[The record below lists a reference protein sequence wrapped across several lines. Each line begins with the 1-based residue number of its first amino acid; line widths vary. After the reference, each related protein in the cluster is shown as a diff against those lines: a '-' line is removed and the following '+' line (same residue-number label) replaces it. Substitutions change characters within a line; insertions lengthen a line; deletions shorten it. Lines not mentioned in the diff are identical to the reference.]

1 LERTYVYAVLGV
13 VFLAS
18 SMIMAYL
25 AGEKTI
31 ESKSF
36 SKNIVDL
43 DEPLPISSITGYE
56 YSFSNITYLSIKNT
70 GSKSV
75 LINISCMNTLETIYL
90 EPSNSIE
97 LHSLTGPCIL
107 IPWSCINA
115 TINLTIERE
124 VMPYAWLSI
133 PSLMFLVLSIGL
145 LFTYSY
151 VRVIEKKTLF

>member
-1 LERTYVYAVLGV
+1 
-13 VFLAS
+13 
-18 SMIMAYL
+18 
-25 AGEKTI
+25 
-31 ESKSF
+31 
-36 SKNIVDL
+36 
-43 DEPLPISSITGYE
+43 
-56 YSFSNITYLSIKNT
+56 
-70 GSKSV
+70 V
-75 LINISCMNTLETIYL
+75 LINVSCTTTLETIYL

-133 PSLMFLVLSIGL
+133 PSLICLVLSIGL

-151 VRVIEKKTLF
+151 VRVIEKKTLS